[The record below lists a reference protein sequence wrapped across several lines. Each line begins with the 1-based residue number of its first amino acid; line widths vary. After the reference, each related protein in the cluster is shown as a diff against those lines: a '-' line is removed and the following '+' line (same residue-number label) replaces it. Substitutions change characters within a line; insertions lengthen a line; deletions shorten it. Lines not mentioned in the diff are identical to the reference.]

1 MKNIWKKKKIIFNLI
16 PVTSEKDYF
25 IFFPDFVNMAN
36 IKLSSSSEG
45 GRGQM
50 LTKENILRCLFV
62 FDINL
67 SIIMT
72 WFNSGVSTDSGATG
86 IAIFCRFHIGGRR
99 MKISGANFS

>member
-1 MKNIWKKKKIIFNLI
+1 MIS
-16 PVTSEKDYF
+16 VTSEKDYF

-45 GRGQM
+45 GRGQT

-72 WFNSGVSTDSGATG
+72 CFNSGVSTDSGGTG